1 MLLAET
7 SSTDLEL
14 LAVLTGVSLLLL
26 LAYRSA
32 IPYPI
37 LFVIGGALM
46 GFVPGTP
53 DTALEPELV
62 LLIFLPPLL
71 YAAAFFSSLRD
82 LREAAGPIS
91 VLAVGCVLF
100 TTVGVAVVA
109 HAVVPGMTWE
119 VAVTLGAVLSP
130 TDAIAAT
137 AIASRLSAPRRF
149 ITIVEGESLVND
161 ATGLIVY
168 KVAVVALVS
177 GSFNLLDASAEFV
190 LNAIAG
196 VAIGLVIAFLIAQ
209 VRARLDDAPT
219 EISMSLVTPYLAYLP
234 SEALG
239 VSAVLSAVAAGIY
252 LGWHSPRLITPA
264 TRIQAFA
271 VWEILV
277 FVLNAVLFVLVGLE
291 LPHVIDGINEY
302 STGELALYGV
312 AVSLAVIVARFL
324 WIFPMTYVPRNLW
337 AKLRGRDRER
347 DWRLP
352 FLIAFTGMRG
362 GVSLAAALALPL
374 TLDGGEPLPLRD
386 LVIFLTY
393 AVILATLVVQGLALP
408 WLIRRLGVEEEPDVD
423 IESEARLRAAWAA
436 LQALD
441 EFENAD
447 WTRPETVQRMKNLY
461 EYRIRRFNARL
472 DPEDDGD
479 MEEGSL
485 LYQKLRRKV
494 LEAERAEI
502 IRMRNRGIINDE
514 IMRRIERDLD
524 LEDARLEI

>member
-1 MLLAET
+1 MFLAES

-14 LAVLTGVSLLLL
+14 LAVLGGVAVLLLI
-26 LAYRSA
+26 AYRTT
-32 IPYPI
+32 IPYPV

-71 YAAAFFSSLRD
+71 YGAAFFSSLRD
-82 LREAAGPIS
+82 LRDAAGPIS
-91 VLAVGCVLF
+91 VLAIGCVLF
-100 TTVGVAVVA
+100 TTAGVAVVA
-109 HAVVPGMTWE
+109 HMVVPGMTWE
-119 VAVTLGAVLSP
+119 VAVTLGAVVSP

-149 ITIVEGESLVND
+149 VTIVEGESLVND
-161 ATGLIVY
+161 ATALIVY

-177 GSFNLLDASAEFV
+177 GSFNLFDASVEFLV
-190 LNAIAG
+190 NAVAG
-196 VAIGLVIAFLIAQ
+196 VAIGLIVGFAVAQ

-219 EISMSLVTPYLAYLP
+219 EISISLVTPYFAYLP

-239 VSAVLSAVAAGIY
+239 VSAVLSAVTAGIY

-277 FVLNAVLFVLVGLE
+277 FVLNASLFVLVGLE
-291 LPHVIDGINEY
+291 LPHVIDGISEY
-302 STGELALYGV
+302 STGALAWYGA
-312 AVSLAVIVARFL
+312 AVSLAVIAARFL
-324 WIFPMTYVPRNLW
+324 WIFPMTYLPRNLW
-337 AKLRGRDRER
+337 ARLRGRDRER

-374 TLDGGEPLPLRD
+374 ALDDGSPLPLRD

-408 WLIRRLGVEEEPDVD
+408 WLIRRLGVEEQLDVD
-423 IESEARLRAAWAA
+423 VESEARLRAAWAA
-436 LQALD
+436 LEALD
-441 EFENAD
+441 ELENAD
-447 WTRPETVQRMKNLY
+447 WTRPETIQRMRALY

-472 DPEDDGD
+472 DPDDDGD
-479 MEEGSL
+479 IEHGSL
-485 LYQKLRRKV
+485 AYQKLRRKV

-514 IMRRIERDLD
+514 VMRRIERDLD